1 MENHAESWVAVA
13 TAADERQASELGLVL
28 AARGIEHRRHL
39 GVAGFDVAVP
49 AANAVL
55 ARAELAQYLA
65 ENRRPVGQRR
75 IEEVGDGW
83 PGVLAYVAI
92 LVAVFLCVQLGAL
105 SRDWFG
111 AGRLVAGRV
120 VAGEWWRTVTAL
132 TVHVEV
138 DHLGGNLVFGAF
150 FGYYVGRYLGRGIG
164 WLAVLIAAALANAL
178 TALLLDP
185 AHRSIG
191 ASTAVFAAL
200 GILTAYTWRRGFLRE
215 TPWRWRIAPI
225 VAGLGLLAFT
235 GTGGENT
242 DVFAHLAGFVTGF
255 GTGLALARWLTL
267 RRLRSRA
274 TQRVCA
280 AVTLSLV
287 AGAWAWA
294 LLAVG

>member
-1 MENHAESWVAVA
+1 MVDQEPWIPIASAPNERY
-13 TAADERQASELGLVL
+13 AADLGLVL
-28 AARGIEHRRHL
+28 TARGIEHVRQP
-39 GVAGFDVAVP
+39 GVAGWDVSVP
-49 AANAVL
+49 VSRAAE
-55 ARAELAQYLA
+55 ARAEIAQYVV
-65 ENRRPVGQRR
+65 ENKRAIGQRR
-75 IEEVGDGW
+75 IEEVGDGL
-83 PGVLAYVAI
+83 PGMIAYVAI
-92 LVAVFLCVQLGAL
+92 LLAVFFCVHASVL
-105 SRDWFG
+105 SLDWFG
-111 AGRLVAGRV
+111 AGRFVAGRV
-120 VAGEWWRTVTAL
+120 TGGEWWRTVTAL
-132 TVHVEV
+132 TLHWDL

-150 FGYYVGRYLGRGIG
+150 FGFFIGRYLGRGIG
-164 WLAVLIAAALANAL
+164 WLAVVGAATLANVLA
-178 TALLLDP
+178 ALLLEP
-185 AHRSIG
+185 AHTSLG

>member
-1 MENHAESWVAVA
+1 MQSHAEPWVAVA
-13 TAADERQASELGLVL
+13 TTADERQASELGLVL
-28 AARGIEHRRHL
+28 SARGIEHRRDL
-39 GVAGFDVAVP
+39 GVAGWDLSVP
-49 AANAVL
+49 AASETL
-55 ARAELAQYLA
+55 ARAELAQYVA
-65 ENRRPVGQRR
+65 ENRRAIGQRR
-75 IEEVGDGW
+75 IEEIGDGL

-92 LVAVFLCVQLGAL
+92 LVAVFVCVQLSVL
-105 SRDWFG
+105 SLDWFG

-132 TVHVEV
+132 TVHVEL

-150 FGYYVGRYLGRGIG
+150 FGFYVGRYLGRGVG
-164 WLAVLIAAALANAL
+164 WLAVLIAALSANAL

-215 TPWRWRIAPI
+215 TPWRGRIAPI

-255 GTGLALARWLTL
+255 GTGLALARWLAPRWL
-267 RRLRSRA
+267 ESRA
-274 TQRVCA
+274 TQRICA
-280 AVTLSLV
+280 AAALSLV
-287 AGAWAWA
+287 AAAWAWA

>member
-1 MENHAESWVAVA
+1 MESHAEPWVAVA

-28 AARGIEHRRHL
+28 TARGIEHRRDL
-39 GVAGFDVAVP
+39 GIAGWDLSVP
-49 AANAVL
+49 AASAAL
-55 ARAELAQYLA
+55 ARAELAQYVS
-65 ENRRPVGQRR
+65 ENRRAIGQRR
-75 IEEVGDGW
+75 IEEVGDGL
-83 PGVLAYVAI
+83 PGVFAYVAI
-92 LVAVFLCVQLGAL
+92 LVAVFVCVQLGAL
-105 SRDWFG
+105 SLDWFG

-132 TVHVEV
+132 TVHLEL
-138 DHLGGNLVFGAF
+138 DHLRGNLAFGAF
-150 FGYYVGRYLGRGIG
+150 FGFYVGRYLGRGVG
-164 WLAVLIAAALANAL
+164 WLAVLVAALLANSL
-178 TALLLDP
+178 TALVLDP

-255 GTGLALARWLTL
+255 GTGLALARGLTL
-267 RRLRSRA
+267 RRLQSRT

-280 AVTLSLV
+280 AVALLLV
-287 AGAWAWA
+287 AGAWAWG
-294 LLAVG
+294 LIAVG